1 MPRPATGARK
11 TLDKISIYIP
21 QDKAAKYNVMARLRK
36 LAEKKDRSINYLVV
50 QAIIQYLDREEKK
63 F

>member
-1 MPRPATGARK
+1 
-11 TLDKISIYIP
+11 LDKISIYIP

-63 F
+63 S